1 MTTHTALEARNSES
15 RCGQGCAPSGGP
27 GVGTRLPLPAVG
39 APDSPC
45 LRLHLSIPACFFTWP
60 PLLCLCVLS
69 SHENMSRWIYLKKKH
84 SNFTYL
90 FICGCAGSLLPCWL
104 FTSFGEQGL
113 LSGCVAQAS
122 HCGGFFCSRAWAL
135 GCTGFHR
142 CSSIALECRL
152 SSCGA
157 RA

>member
-1 MTTHTALEARNSES
+1 M
-15 RCGQGCAPSGGP
+15 
-27 GVGTRLPLPAVG
+27 GTRLLLPAVG

-90 FICGCAGSLLPCWL
+90 LY
-104 FTSFGEQGL
+104 
-113 LSGCVAQAS
+113 VA
-122 HCGGFFCSRAWAL
+122 AL
-135 GCTGFHR
+135 GLCCRAGFSLVSENRGYSLVVLHR
-142 CSSIALECRL
+142 LLIAVASFAAEHGL
-152 SSCGA
+152 
-157 RA
+157 